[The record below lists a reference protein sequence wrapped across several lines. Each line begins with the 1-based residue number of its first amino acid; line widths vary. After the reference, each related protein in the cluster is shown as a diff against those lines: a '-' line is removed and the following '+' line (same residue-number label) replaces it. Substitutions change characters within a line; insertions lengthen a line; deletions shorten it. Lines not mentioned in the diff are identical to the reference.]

1 MKKPINGK
9 FLIVDDH
16 EIVRAGIKL
25 LLESIYQPTEIH
37 ESRDGESTLRLIDAN
52 RYELIILDVQMP
64 NTDTF
69 LLMEYIHSRYP
80 ETRVLIFSI
89 GVEHIY
95 AKRFLRAGAMGFV
108 SKDSPLEELTRA
120 INLVLSNRKYI
131 SEYLL
136 DILAE
141 EAGPA
146 TTVNPFDRLS
156 PREMEIVSLLLAG
169 HTRTTISKMLKLES
183 STVGTYKAR
192 IFDKLGVKNILEL
205 KEMYDSFNTR
215 RANEDQVLSFGVPV
229 EEGENLYNA
238 MLPNRGTGFQARF

>member
-1 MKKPINGK
+1 MKKPIHGK

-25 LLESIYQPTEIH
+25 LLNGIYQPTEIH
-37 ESRDGESTLRLIDAN
+37 EARDGESTLRMIDAN
-52 RYELIILDVQMP
+52 RYELIILDIQMP

-69 LLMEYIHSRYP
+69 LLMEYIHARYP

-89 GVEHIY
+89 GIEHIY

-108 SKDSPLEELTRA
+108 SKESPLEELTRA
-120 INLVLSNRKYI
+120 INLVLNNRKYI
-131 SEYLL
+131 SESLL

-146 TTVNPFDRLS
+146 LTVNPFDRLS

-205 KEMYDSFNTR
+205 KEMYDSFNSR
-215 RANEDQVLSFGVPV
+215 RVKEDQVLSFDSSTAPS
-229 EEGENLYNA
+229 EELYNA
-238 MLPNRGTGFQARF
+238 IIPKSGPNFSLNF